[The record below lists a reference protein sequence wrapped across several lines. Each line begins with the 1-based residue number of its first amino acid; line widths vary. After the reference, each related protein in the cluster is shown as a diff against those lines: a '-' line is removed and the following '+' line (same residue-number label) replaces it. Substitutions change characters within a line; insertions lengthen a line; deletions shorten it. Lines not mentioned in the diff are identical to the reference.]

1 MKTVSI
7 LSLLILAVVTEV
19 RAEMTT
25 SQTNANE
32 PYYCEP
38 CKKWI
43 FPKLG
48 SKNDAV
54 APTAV
59 VEDAVAPGEV
69 RKANDA
75 VDPPASGTH

>member
-7 LSLLILAVVTEV
+7 LSLLILAAVTQA

-48 SKNDAV
+48 AKNSAV
-54 APTAV
+54 ASATV
-59 VEDAVAPGEV
+59 GDAAAPGKAH
-69 RKANDA
+69 KANDD
-75 VDPPASGTH
+75 VESSGSTTH